1 MLEQLL
7 TLLQTALQEY
17 FDVNVGIEFLA
28 KIIQS
33 VIIFFIL
40 WLIRRIA
47 YRIINRRFR
56 KNTRLLYNWR
66 KVAEYSTVVVG
77 FILIGRIW
85 LAGVDTIVTYFGLLS
100 AGLAIALQDPIVSLV
115 AWIFI
120 VWRRPFVVGDRI
132 EVGDIMGDVID
143 IRVFAFSLLEV
154 GNRVNAEQ
162 STGRIIHIPN
172 GTVFKESLVNTHQG
186 YPYIWHEIPVMVTFE
201 SDWEKAKSIL
211 NTIIHDLAPDVKE
224 GIRRYEKRTD
234 RFVIS
239 YSNIEP
245 TVYTSVADSGVL
257 LTIRYLVE
265 PRRVRGIEQSI
276 WEAILR
282 AFKVHWNIDF
292 AYPTQR
298 EYLHFEEGKKP
309 PPQEAPTIVSPQ
321 KGVTSDTGYRL
332 AKLRKETDQEKRDA
346 ADHE

>member
-7 TLLQTALQEY
+7 TALQAVLQEY

-33 VIIFFIL
+33 LVIFFIL
-40 WLIRRIA
+40 LLVRRLA
-47 YRIINRRFR
+47 YRLINRRFR

-66 KVAEYSTVVVG
+66 KVAEYSTVALG

-85 LAGVDTIVTYFGLLS
+85 LTGVDTLVTYFGLLS

-132 EVGDIMGDVID
+132 QIEDIIGDVID
-143 IRVFAFSLLEV
+143 IRVFSFSLLEV
-154 GNRVNAEQ
+154 GRRIEAEQ
-162 STGRIIHIPN
+162 STGRVIHIPN
-172 GTVFKESLVNTHQG
+172 GTVFKEPLINTHQG
-186 YPYIWHEIPVMVTFE
+186 YPFIWNEIPVMVTFE

-211 NTIIHDLAPDVKE
+211 NTIIHKLAPDVKE
-224 GIRRYEKRTD
+224 GIRKYEMRSD

-239 YSNIEP
+239 YSNHEP
-245 TVYTSVADSGVL
+245 TIYTSVANSGVV
-257 LTIRYLVE
+257 LTLRYLVD
-265 PRRVRGIEQSI
+265 PRRVRGSEQDI

-282 AFKVHWNIDF
+282 AFAMHWDIDF

-298 EYLHFEEGKKP
+298 EFLHFEEGKKQP
-309 PPQEAPTIVSPQ
+309 NPQEDQTVVSRKPWM
-321 KGVTSDTGYRL
+321 KTDTGFRPTHQ
-332 AKLRKETDQEKRDA
+332 KKDDDQA
-346 ADHE
+346 HE